1 MAGLNLARADPGIKN
16 WADPLFCLMV
26 SATWSSWSV
35 DSGAFQWED
44 RPFNSQ
50 IEQQRSAYGVVAASK
65 KERFCVRMFIMRSC
79 HHCRVA
85 CGGPTLAGAPGLLSV
100 NVNMALKAG
109 QGTHY
114 EFSDRGA
121 QIVE

>member
-1 MAGLNLARADPGIKN
+1 
-16 WADPLFCLMV
+16 MV

-35 DSGAFQWED
+35 DSRAFQWED

-50 IEQQRSAYGVVAASK
+50 IEQQRSAYGVVAVSK

-85 CGGPTLAGAPGLLSV
+85 CGGPTPAGAPGLLSV

-109 QGTHY
+109 QGIHY